1 VATMAKCTTGSAPKW
16 DWRFDRAIAHGGENR
31 SRSPCNGRV
40 RGQRDELWPI
50 SRTKFA
56 PQLLDKRDEVL
67 AKAKAATD
75 KTIVER
81 RTAGVEEHHLFA
93 FGTLEKLRMAI
104 AEHQVKGSV
113 KELREMIDLFQKYLE
128 AAETSY
134 GLEGRGC
141 FINSSRESKRNGRAL
156 HIAPPSKAEE
166 IEVQSVR
173 VDYHHSESK
182 KGSDAEGSESIFDP
196 ETDAEGMEKEGALL
210 GAGDAEEYRNR

>member
-1 VATMAKCTTGSAPKW
+1 MPKCTTGSAPKW
-16 DWRFDRAIAHGGENR
+16 DWDLIERLLMAGKTVREVHAMEEFGGKGMSLAYLKNQVAIR
-31 SRSPCNGRV
+31 
-40 RGQRDELWPI
+40 
-50 SRTKFA
+50 K
-56 PQLLDKRDEVL
+56 LLDKRDEVL
-67 AKAKAATD
+67 ARAKAATD
-75 KTIVER
+75 KTLVER

-104 AEHQVKGSV
+104 AEHQIKGSV

-134 GLEGRGC
+134 GLKGADVASTQAVSL
-141 FINSSRESKRNGRAL
+141 NAMVAL

-196 ETDAEGMEKEGALL
+196 ESDAEGMEKEGALL

>member
-1 VATMAKCTTGSAPKW
+1 MAKCTTGSAPKW
-16 DWRFDRAIAHGGENR
+16 DWDLIERLLMAGKTVREVHAMEEFGGKGMSLAYLKNQVAIR
-31 SRSPCNGRV
+31 
-40 RGQRDELWPI
+40 
-50 SRTKFA
+50 K
-56 PQLLDKRDEVL
+56 LLDKRDEVL

-93 FGTLEKLRMAI
+93 FDTLEKLRRAI

-134 GLEGRGC
+134 GLKGADVASTQAVSL
-141 FINSSRESKRNGRAL
+141 NAMVAL

-173 VDYHHSESK
+173 VDYQQTEAK
-182 KGSDAEGSESIFDP
+182 KGSDAEDSQSIFDP
-196 ETDAEGMEKEGALL
+196 ETEAEDRKREGALL
-210 GAGDAEEYRNR
+210 SAGDAGDNRQR

>member
-1 VATMAKCTTGSAPKW
+1 MAKCTTGSAPKW
-16 DWRFDRAIAHGGENR
+16 DWDLIERLLMAGKTVREVHAMEEFGGKGMSLAYLKNQVSRR
-31 SRSPCNGRV
+31 S
-40 RGQRDELWPI
+40 
-50 SRTKFA
+50 
-56 PQLLDKRDEVL
+56 LLDKRDEVL

-134 GLEGRGC
+134 GLKGADV
-141 FINSSRESKRNGRAL
+141 SSTQAVSLNAMVAL
-156 HIAPPSKAEE
+156 HIAPPSKAME

-173 VDYHHSESK
+173 VDYQHEEAK
-182 KGSDAEGSESIFDP
+182 IDGDAEGSQSIFDP
-196 ETDAEGMEKEGALL
+196 ETEEENGKQVGAVLS
-210 GAGDAEEYRNR
+210 AGDADEYRER

>member
-1 VATMAKCTTGSAPKW
+1 MAKCTTGSAPKW
-16 DWRFDRAIAHGGENR
+16 DWDLIERLLMAGKTVREVHAMEEFGGKGMSLAYLKNQVSRR
-31 SRSPCNGRV
+31 S
-40 RGQRDELWPI
+40 
-50 SRTKFA
+50 
-56 PQLLDKRDEVL
+56 LLDKRDEVL

-134 GLEGRGC
+134 GLKGADV
-141 FINSSRESKRNGRAL
+141 SSTQAVSLNAMVAL
-156 HIAPPSKAEE
+156 HIAPPSKAME

-173 VDYHHSESK
+173 VDCHHSESK
-182 KGSDAEGSESIFDP
+182 IDGDAEGSQSIFDP
-196 ETDAEGMEKEGALL
+196 ETEEENEKQVGALL
-210 GAGDAEEYRNR
+210 SAGDAEEYRNR

>member
-1 VATMAKCTTGSAPKW
+1 MAKCTTGSAPKW
-16 DWRFDRAIAHGGENR
+16 DWDLIERLLMAGKTVREVHAMEEFGGKGMSLAYLKNQVAIR
-31 SRSPCNGRV
+31 
-40 RGQRDELWPI
+40 
-50 SRTKFA
+50 K
-56 PQLLDKRDEVL
+56 LLDKRDEVL
-67 AKAKAATD
+67 ARAKAATD
-75 KTIVER
+75 KTLVER

-104 AEHQVKGSV
+104 AEHQIKGSV

-134 GLEGRGC
+134 GLKGADVASTQAVSL
-141 FINSSRESKRNGRAL
+141 NAMVAL

-196 ETDAEGMEKEGALL
+196 ESDAEGMEKEGALL

>member
-1 VATMAKCTTGSAPKW
+1 MAKCTTGSAPKW
-16 DWRFDRAIAHGGENR
+16 DWDLIERLLMAGKTVREVHAMEEFGGRGMSLAYLKNQVAIR
-31 SRSPCNGRV
+31 
-40 RGQRDELWPI
+40 
-50 SRTKFA
+50 K
-56 PQLLDKRDEVL
+56 LLDKRDEVL

-93 FGTLEKLRMAI
+93 FDTLEKLRRAI

-134 GLEGRGC
+134 GLKGADVASTQAVSL
-141 FINSSRESKRNGRAL
+141 NAMVAL

-173 VDYHHSESK
+173 VDYQHSEAK
-182 KGSDAEGSESIFDP
+182 KGSDAEGSQSSFEA
-196 ETDAEGMEKEGALL
+196 DAEGENVQKAGALL
-210 GAGDAEEYRNR
+210 SAGNEDEYRER

>member
-1 VATMAKCTTGSAPKW
+1 MAGKTVREVHAMEE
-16 DWRFDRAIAHGGENR
+16 FGGKGMSLAYLKNQVSRR
-31 SRSPCNGRV
+31 S
-40 RGQRDELWPI
+40 
-50 SRTKFA
+50 
-56 PQLLDKRDEVL
+56 LLDKRDEVL

-134 GLEGRGC
+134 GLKGADV
-141 FINSSRESKRNGRAL
+141 SSTQAVSLNAMVAL
-156 HIAPPSKAEE
+156 HIAPPSKAME

-173 VDYHHSESK
+173 VDYQHEEAK
-182 KGSDAEGSESIFDP
+182 NDGDAEGSQSIFDP
-196 ETDAEGMEKEGALL
+196 DSEEEDGKQVGALL
-210 GAGDAEEYRNR
+210 SAGDEGDNRER

>member
-1 VATMAKCTTGSAPKW
+1 MAKCTTGSAPKW
-16 DWRFDRAIAHGGENR
+16 DWDLIERLLMAGKTVREVHAMEEFGGKGMSLAYLKNQVAIR
-31 SRSPCNGRV
+31 
-40 RGQRDELWPI
+40 
-50 SRTKFA
+50 K
-56 PQLLDKRDEVL
+56 LLDKRDEVL

-134 GLEGRGC
+134 GLKGADV
-141 FINSSRESKRNGRAL
+141 SSTQAVSLNAMVAL
-156 HIAPPSKAEE
+156 HIAPPSKAME
-166 IEVQSVR
+166 IEVESVR
-173 VDYHHSESK
+173 VDYQHGEAK
-182 KGSDAEGSESIFDP
+182 KGGYAEGSESISDP
-196 ETDAEGMEKEGALL
+196 ESDAEGMKKEGALL
-210 GAGDAEEYRNR
+210 GAVDAEEYRNR

>member
-1 VATMAKCTTGSAPKW
+1 MTMAKCTTGSAPKW
-16 DWRFDRAIAHGGENR
+16 DWDLIERLLMAGKTVREVHAMEEFGGKGMSLAYLKNQVSRR
-31 SRSPCNGRV
+31 S
-40 RGQRDELWPI
+40 
-50 SRTKFA
+50 
-56 PQLLDKRDEVL
+56 LLDKRDEVL

-134 GLEGRGC
+134 GLKGADV
-141 FINSSRESKRNGRAL
+141 SSTQAVSLNAMVAL
-156 HIAPPSKAEE
+156 HIAPPSKAME

-173 VDYHHSESK
+173 VDCHHSEAK
-182 KGSDAEGSESIFDP
+182 IDGDAEGSQSIFDP
-196 ETDAEGMEKEGALL
+196 DSEEENGKQVGALL
-210 GAGDAEEYRNR
+210 GAGDAEEYRER

>member
-1 VATMAKCTTGSAPKW
+1 MEE
-16 DWRFDRAIAHGGENR
+16 FGGKGMSLAYLKNQVSRR
-31 SRSPCNGRV
+31 S
-40 RGQRDELWPI
+40 
-50 SRTKFA
+50 
-56 PQLLDKRDEVL
+56 LLDKRDEVL

-134 GLEGRGC
+134 GLKGADV
-141 FINSSRESKRNGRAL
+141 SSTQAVSLNAMVAL
-156 HIAPPSKAEE
+156 HVAPPSKAME

-173 VDYHHSESK
+173 VDCHHSESK
-182 KGSDAEGSESIFDP
+182 NDGDAEGSQSIFDP
-196 ETDAEGMEKEGALL
+196 ETKEENGKQVGALL
-210 GAGDAEEYRNR
+210 SAGDAEEYRER

>member
-1 VATMAKCTTGSAPKW
+1 M
-16 DWRFDRAIAHGGENR
+16 DEFGGKGMSLAYLKNQVSRR
-31 SRSPCNGRV
+31 S
-40 RGQRDELWPI
+40 
-50 SRTKFA
+50 
-56 PQLLDKRDEVL
+56 LLDKRDEVL

-134 GLEGRGC
+134 GLKGADV
-141 FINSSRESKRNGRAL
+141 SSTQAVSLNAMVAL
-156 HIAPPSKAEE
+156 HIAPPSKAME

-173 VDYHHSESK
+173 VDYQHEESE
-182 KGSDAEGSESIFDP
+182 KGGDAEGSESIS
-196 ETDAEGMEKEGALL
+196 EA
-210 GAGDAEEYRNR
+210 DAEEENGKQVGALMDAEDEGDNRER

>member
-1 VATMAKCTTGSAPKW
+1 MEEFGGKGMSLAYLKNQVAIRK
-16 DWRFDRAIAHGGENR
+16 
-31 SRSPCNGRV
+31 
-40 RGQRDELWPI
+40 
-50 SRTKFA
+50 
-56 PQLLDKRDEVL
+56 LLDKRDEVL

-93 FGTLEKLRMAI
+93 FDTLEKLRRAI

-134 GLEGRGC
+134 GLKGADVASTQAVSL
-141 FINSSRESKRNGRAL
+141 NAMVAL

-173 VDYHHSESK
+173 VDYQQTEAK
-182 KGSDAEGSESIFDP
+182 KGSDAEDSQSIFDP
-196 ETDAEGMEKEGALL
+196 ETEAEDRKREGALL
-210 GAGDAEEYRNR
+210 SAGDAEEYRER

>member
-1 VATMAKCTTGSAPKW
+1 MAKCTTGSAPKW
-16 DWRFDRAIAHGGENR
+16 DWDLIERLLMAGKTVREVHAMEEFGGKGMSLAYLKNQVSRR
-31 SRSPCNGRV
+31 S
-40 RGQRDELWPI
+40 
-50 SRTKFA
+50 
-56 PQLLDKRDEVL
+56 LLDKRDEVL

-134 GLEGRGC
+134 GLKGADV
-141 FINSSRESKRNGRAL
+141 SSTQAVSLNAMVAL
-156 HIAPPSKAEE
+156 HIAPPSKAME

-173 VDYHHSESK
+173 VDYQHEEAK
-182 KGSDAEGSESIFDP
+182 NDGDAEGSQSIFDP
-196 ETDAEGMEKEGALL
+196 DSEEENEKQLGALL
-210 GAGDAEEYRNR
+210 SAGDAEEYRER

>member
-1 VATMAKCTTGSAPKW
+1 MAKCTTGSAPKW
-16 DWRFDRAIAHGGENR
+16 DWNLIERLLMAGKTVREVHAMDEFGGKGMSLAYLKNQVSRR
-31 SRSPCNGRV
+31 S
-40 RGQRDELWPI
+40 
-50 SRTKFA
+50 
-56 PQLLDKRDEVL
+56 LLDKRDEVL

-134 GLEGRGC
+134 GLKGADV
-141 FINSSRESKRNGRAL
+141 SSTQAVSLNAMVAL
-156 HIAPPSKAEE
+156 HIAPPSRAME

-173 VDYHHSESK
+173 VDYQQGESE
-182 KGSDAEGSESIFDP
+182 KGGYAEGSESIFDP

>member
-1 VATMAKCTTGSAPKW
+1 MAGKTVREVHAM
-16 DWRFDRAIAHGGENR
+16 DEFGGKGMSLAYLKNQVSRR
-31 SRSPCNGRV
+31 S
-40 RGQRDELWPI
+40 
-50 SRTKFA
+50 
-56 PQLLDKRDEVL
+56 LLDKRDEVL

-134 GLEGRGC
+134 GLKGADV
-141 FINSSRESKRNGRAL
+141 SSTQAVSLNAMVAL
-156 HIAPPSKAEE
+156 HIAPPSKAME

-173 VDYHHSESK
+173 VDCQHSESK
-182 KGSDAEGSESIFDP
+182 IDGDAEGSQSIFDP
-196 ETDAEGMEKEGALL
+196 DSEEEDGKQVGALL
-210 GAGDAEEYRNR
+210 SVGDAEEYRER

>member
-1 VATMAKCTTGSAPKW
+1 MAKCTTGSAPKW
-16 DWRFDRAIAHGGENR
+16 DWDLIERLLMAGKTVREVHAMEEFGGKGMSLAYLKNQVAIR
-31 SRSPCNGRV
+31 
-40 RGQRDELWPI
+40 
-50 SRTKFA
+50 K
-56 PQLLDKRDEVL
+56 LLDKRDEVL
-67 AKAKAATD
+67 ARAKAATD
-75 KTIVER
+75 KTLVER

-93 FGTLEKLRMAI
+93 FSTLEKLRMAI
-104 AEHQVKGSV
+104 AEHQIKGSV

-134 GLEGRGC
+134 GLKGADV
-141 FINSSRESKRNGRAL
+141 SSTQAVSLNAMVAL

>member
-1 VATMAKCTTGSAPKW
+1 MAKCTTGSAPKW
-16 DWRFDRAIAHGGENR
+16 DWDLIERLLMAGKTVREVHAMEEFGGKGMSLAYLKNQVAIR
-31 SRSPCNGRV
+31 
-40 RGQRDELWPI
+40 
-50 SRTKFA
+50 K
-56 PQLLDKRDEVL
+56 LLDKRDEVL

-134 GLEGRGC
+134 GLKGADV
-141 FINSSRESKRNGRAL
+141 SSTQAVSLNAMVAL

>member
-1 VATMAKCTTGSAPKW
+1 MAKCKTGSAPKW
-16 DWRFDRAIAHGGENR
+16 DWDLIERLLMAGKTVREVHAMEEFGGKGMSLAYLKNQVSRR
-31 SRSPCNGRV
+31 S
-40 RGQRDELWPI
+40 
-50 SRTKFA
+50 
-56 PQLLDKRDEVL
+56 LLDKRDEVL

-134 GLEGRGC
+134 GLKGADV
-141 FINSSRESKRNGRAL
+141 SSTQAVSLNAMVAL
-156 HIAPPSKAEE
+156 HIAPPSKAME

-173 VDYHHSESK
+173 VDYQHEEAK
-182 KGSDAEGSESIFDP
+182 NDGDAEGSQSIFDP
-196 ETDAEGMEKEGALL
+196 DSEEEDGKQVGALL
-210 GAGDAEEYRNR
+210 SAGDAEEYRNR

>member
-1 VATMAKCTTGSAPKW
+1 MEEFGGRGMSLAYLKNQVAIRK
-16 DWRFDRAIAHGGENR
+16 
-31 SRSPCNGRV
+31 
-40 RGQRDELWPI
+40 
-50 SRTKFA
+50 
-56 PQLLDKRDEVL
+56 LLDKRDEVL

-93 FGTLEKLRMAI
+93 FDTLEKLRRAI

-134 GLEGRGC
+134 GLKGADVASTQAVSL
-141 FINSSRESKRNGRAL
+141 NAMVAL

-173 VDYHHSESK
+173 VDYQQTEAK
-182 KGSDAEGSESIFDP
+182 KCSDAEGLESSF
-196 ETDAEGMEKEGALL
+196 EADAEGENRKQAGALL
-210 GAGDAEEYRNR
+210 SAGDEDEYRNR

>member
-1 VATMAKCTTGSAPKW
+1 MAGKTVREVHAMEE
-16 DWRFDRAIAHGGENR
+16 FGGKGMSLAYLKNQVSRR
-31 SRSPCNGRV
+31 S
-40 RGQRDELWPI
+40 
-50 SRTKFA
+50 
-56 PQLLDKRDEVL
+56 LLDKRDEVL

-134 GLEGRGC
+134 GLKGADV
-141 FINSSRESKRNGRAL
+141 SSTQAVSLNAMVAL
-156 HIAPPSKAEE
+156 HIAPPSKAME

-173 VDYHHSESK
+173 VDYQHEEAK
-182 KGSDAEGSESIFDP
+182 NDGDAEGSQSIFDP
-196 ETDAEGMEKEGALL
+196 DSEEEDGKQVGALL
-210 GAGDAEEYRNR
+210 SAGDAEEYRNR

>member
-1 VATMAKCTTGSAPKW
+1 MTMAKCTTGSAPKW
-16 DWRFDRAIAHGGENR
+16 DWDLIERLLMAGKTVREVHAMEEFGGKGMSLAYLKNQVSRR
-31 SRSPCNGRV
+31 S
-40 RGQRDELWPI
+40 
-50 SRTKFA
+50 
-56 PQLLDKRDEVL
+56 LLDKRDEVL

-134 GLEGRGC
+134 GLKGADV
-141 FINSSRESKRNGRAL
+141 SSTQAVSLNAMVAL
-156 HIAPPSKAEE
+156 HIAPPSKAME

-173 VDYHHSESK
+173 VDCHHSESK
-182 KGSDAEGSESIFDP
+182 NDSDAEGSQSIFDP
-196 ETDAEGMEKEGALL
+196 DSEEEDGKQVGALL
-210 GAGDAEEYRNR
+210 SVGDAEEYRER

>member
-1 VATMAKCTTGSAPKW
+1 MAKCTTGSAPKW
-16 DWRFDRAIAHGGENR
+16 DWDLIERLLMAGKTVREVHAMEEFGGKGMSLAYLKNQVAIR
-31 SRSPCNGRV
+31 
-40 RGQRDELWPI
+40 
-50 SRTKFA
+50 K
-56 PQLLDKRDEVL
+56 LLDKRDEVL
-67 AKAKAATD
+67 ARAKAATD
-75 KTIVER
+75 KTLVER

-104 AEHQVKGSV
+104 AEHQIKGSV

-134 GLEGRGC
+134 GLKGADVASTQAVSL
-141 FINSSRESKRNGRAL
+141 NAMVAL

>member
-1 VATMAKCTTGSAPKW
+1 MAKCTTGSAPKW
-16 DWRFDRAIAHGGENR
+16 DWDLIERLLMAGKTVREVHAMEEFGGKGMSLAYLKNQVAIR
-31 SRSPCNGRV
+31 
-40 RGQRDELWPI
+40 
-50 SRTKFA
+50 K
-56 PQLLDKRDEVL
+56 LLDKRDEVL
-67 AKAKAATD
+67 ARAKAATD
-75 KTIVER
+75 KTLVER

-104 AEHQVKGSV
+104 AEHQIKGSV

-134 GLEGRGC
+134 GLKGADVASTQAV
-141 FINSSRESKRNGRAL
+141 SSLNAMVAL

>member
-1 VATMAKCTTGSAPKW
+1 MAGKTVREVHAMEE
-16 DWRFDRAIAHGGENR
+16 FGGKGMSLAYLKNQVSRR
-31 SRSPCNGRV
+31 S
-40 RGQRDELWPI
+40 
-50 SRTKFA
+50 
-56 PQLLDKRDEVL
+56 LLDKRDEVL

-134 GLEGRGC
+134 GLKGADV
-141 FINSSRESKRNGRAL
+141 SSTQAVSLNAMVAL
-156 HIAPPSKAEE
+156 HIAPPSKAME

-173 VDYHHSESK
+173 VDYQHEEAK
-182 KGSDAEGSESIFDP
+182 NDGDAEGSQSIFDP
-196 ETDAEGMEKEGALL
+196 DSEEENEKQLGALL
-210 GAGDAEEYRNR
+210 SAGDAEEYRER

>member
-1 VATMAKCTTGSAPKW
+1 MAKCTTGSAPKW
-16 DWRFDRAIAHGGENR
+16 DWDLIERLLMAGKTVREVHNMEEFGG
-31 SRSPCNGRV
+31 
-40 RGQRDELWPI
+40 RGMSLAYLKNQVAKR
-50 SRTKFA
+50 K
-56 PQLLDKRDEVL
+56 LLDKRDEVL

-93 FGTLEKLRMAI
+93 FTQLEKLRMAI

-134 GLEGRGC
+134 GLKGADVASTQAVSL
-141 FINSSRESKRNGRAL
+141 NAMVAL

-166 IEVQSVR
+166 IEVESVR
-173 VDYHHSESK
+173 VDYQQHNPKNDGDAEVSES
-182 KGSDAEGSESIFDP
+182 SFEADAEGENGKQ
-196 ETDAEGMEKEGALL
+196 AGALL
-210 GAGDAEEYRNR
+210 SAGDEDEYRQR

>member
-1 VATMAKCTTGSAPKW
+1 MAGKTVREVHAMEE
-16 DWRFDRAIAHGGENR
+16 FGGKGMSLAYLKNQVSRR
-31 SRSPCNGRV
+31 S
-40 RGQRDELWPI
+40 
-50 SRTKFA
+50 
-56 PQLLDKRDEVL
+56 LLDKRDEVL

-134 GLEGRGC
+134 GLKGADV
-141 FINSSRESKRNGRAL
+141 SSTQAVSLNAMVAL
-156 HIAPPSKAEE
+156 HIAPPSKAME

-173 VDYHHSESK
+173 VDCHHSESK
-182 KGSDAEGSESIFDP
+182 NDSDAEGSQSIFNP
-196 ETDAEGMEKEGALL
+196 ETEEENGKQVGALL
-210 GAGDAEEYRNR
+210 SVGDAEEYRER

>member
-1 VATMAKCTTGSAPKW
+1 MAKCTTGSAPKW
-16 DWRFDRAIAHGGENR
+16 DWDLIERLLMAGKTVREVHAMDEFGGKGMSLAYLKNQVSRR
-31 SRSPCNGRV
+31 S
-40 RGQRDELWPI
+40 
-50 SRTKFA
+50 
-56 PQLLDKRDEVL
+56 LLDKRDEVL

-134 GLEGRGC
+134 GLKGADV
-141 FINSSRESKRNGRAL
+141 SSTQAVSLNAMVAL
-156 HIAPPSKAEE
+156 HIAPPSKAME

-173 VDYHHSESK
+173 VDCHHSEAK
-182 KGSDAEGSESIFDP
+182 TDGDAEGLESIFDP
-196 ETDAEGMEKEGALL
+196 EAEEENEKQVGALL
-210 GAGDAEEYRNR
+210 SVGDAEEYRER

>member
-1 VATMAKCTTGSAPKW
+1 MAGKTVREVHNMEEFGGRGMSLAYLKNQVAKRK
-16 DWRFDRAIAHGGENR
+16 
-31 SRSPCNGRV
+31 
-40 RGQRDELWPI
+40 
-50 SRTKFA
+50 
-56 PQLLDKRDEVL
+56 LLDKRDEVI

-93 FGTLEKLRMAI
+93 FDTLEKLRRAI

-134 GLEGRGC
+134 GLKGADVASTQAVSL
-141 FINSSRESKRNGRAL
+141 NAMVAL

-166 IEVQSVR
+166 IEVESVR
-173 VDYHHSESK
+173 VDYQHHNPK
-182 KGSDAEGSESIFDP
+182 NDGDAEGSESSF
-196 ETDAEGMEKEGALL
+196 EADAEGENGKQEGALL
-210 GAGDAEEYRNR
+210 GAGDAEEYRQR

>member
-1 VATMAKCTTGSAPKW
+1 MSLAYLKNQVAIRK
-16 DWRFDRAIAHGGENR
+16 
-31 SRSPCNGRV
+31 
-40 RGQRDELWPI
+40 
-50 SRTKFA
+50 
-56 PQLLDKRDEVL
+56 LLDKRDEVL

-93 FGTLEKLRMAI
+93 FDTLEKLRRAI

-134 GLEGRGC
+134 GLKGADVASTQAVSL
-141 FINSSRESKRNGRAL
+141 NAMVAL

-166 IEVQSVR
+166 IEVESVR
-173 VDYHHSESK
+173 VDYQHSESK
-182 KGSDAEGSESIFDP
+182 NDGDAEGSESIF
-196 ETDAEGMEKEGALL
+196 EADAEGENRKQESALL
-210 GAGDAEEYRNR
+210 GVGNEDEYRQR

>member
-1 VATMAKCTTGSAPKW
+1 MAKCTTGSAPKW
-16 DWRFDRAIAHGGENR
+16 DWDLIERLLMAGKTVREVHAMEEFGGRGMSLAYLKNQVAIR
-31 SRSPCNGRV
+31 
-40 RGQRDELWPI
+40 
-50 SRTKFA
+50 K
-56 PQLLDKRDEVL
+56 LLDKRDEVL
-67 AKAKAATD
+67 ARAKAATD
-75 KTIVER
+75 KTLVER

-134 GLEGRGC
+134 GLKGADVASTQAVSL
-141 FINSSRESKRNGRAL
+141 NAMVAL

-182 KGSDAEGSESIFDP
+182 TDGDAEGSQSISDP
-196 ETDAEGMEKEGALL
+196 ETDAEDRKQQGALL
-210 GAGDAEEYRNR
+210 SAGNAEDYR

>member
-1 VATMAKCTTGSAPKW
+1 MEE
-16 DWRFDRAIAHGGENR
+16 FGGKGMSLAYLKNQVSRR
-31 SRSPCNGRV
+31 S
-40 RGQRDELWPI
+40 
-50 SRTKFA
+50 
-56 PQLLDKRDEVL
+56 LLDKRDEVL

-134 GLEGRGC
+134 GLKGADV
-141 FINSSRESKRNGRAL
+141 SSTQAVSLNAMVAL
-156 HIAPPSKAEE
+156 HIAPPSKAME

-173 VDYHHSESK
+173 VDYQHEEAK
-182 KGSDAEGSESIFDP
+182 NDGDAEGSQSIFDP
-196 ETDAEGMEKEGALL
+196 DSEEEDGKQVGALL
-210 GAGDAEEYRNR
+210 SAGDAEEYRNR

>member
-1 VATMAKCTTGSAPKW
+1 MGLE
-16 DWRFDRAIAHGGENR
+16 FDRKRLLMAGKTVREVHAMDEFGGKGMSSGLSQESSVAIR
-31 SRSPCNGRV
+31 
-40 RGQRDELWPI
+40 
-50 SRTKFA
+50 K
-56 PQLLDKRDEVL
+56 LLDKRDEVL
-67 AKAKAATD
+67 ARAKAATD

-104 AEHQVKGSV
+104 AEHQIKGSV
-113 KELREMIDLFQKYLE
+113 RELREMIDLFQKYLE

-134 GLEGRGC
+134 GLKGADVASTQAVSL
-141 FINSSRESKRNGRAL
+141 NAMVAL